1 MVQNHREIYEKVSHL
16 DIEYLQTLSKRP
28 AGTVSHPT
36 LPFWIHLC
44 GPSGAFMQFEI
55 DHFLAGLTL
64 GRLLNSSTKLMRN
77 TYEVHMTLIR
87 VSSQPASLE
96 LIYNTVTVGH

>member
-1 MVQNHREIYEKVSHL
+1 
-16 DIEYLQTLSKRP
+16 
-28 AGTVSHPT
+28 
-36 LPFWIHLC
+36 
-44 GPSGAFMQFEI
+44 MQFEI

-96 LIYNTVTVGH
+96 LIYNTVTVGHELRQALGDGERLGSLACYSLWGLKELDTSW

>member
-1 MVQNHREIYEKVSHL
+1 
-16 DIEYLQTLSKRP
+16 
-28 AGTVSHPT
+28 
-36 LPFWIHLC
+36 
-44 GPSGAFMQFEI
+44 MQFEI

-96 LIYNTVTVGH
+96 LIYNTVTVGHELRQALGDGERLGSLACYSLWGLKELDTTW